1 MFEGPVLKTE
11 RLILRVPHMSD
22 FDAFAAMNT
31 DEDNKRFIGWGLD
44 RSAQGKGYTT
54 EAGGSTTRPASCPT
68 VTDRCCR

>member
-11 RLILRVPHMSD
+11 RLILRVPHVSD

-44 RSAQGKGYTT
+44 RSRAGQGLYD
-54 EAGGSTTRPASCPT
+54 GSRRVDDTPGFVPHRY
-68 VTDRCCR
+68 